1 MNLSLRH
8 SVRRILRSGVLALC
22 LAAPACGGCQKSK
35 LSPESYGRT
44 QPNSINGFEAIE
56 ALFEGPDREI
66 LRSYY
71 VTGRVQRE
79 ADLIVYLESDNHY
92 SASEQL
98 LELEAWL
105 MRMSEDDI
113 AAERRRIEQGD
124 DEAEPPKDPVDNG
137 GESDPN
143 EIAPDETPDEAP
155 TPIEDQVIDPQNVE
169 RRAPRPSL
177 QLALQEPIEGEE
189 TSEGPPEDAAED
201 AAEDAVEDGEEPDR
215 YRTILYFVRDTDASA
230 AYWEMLTRQMEGVS
244 PQAEYCREEFEQQL
258 RYRRP
263 MFPREKAPFSTLRLV
278 DPEGRLNRRL
288 IHDPAIFSA
297 APSGFPVRH
306 APGAARPMFSDVE
319 IFARPLLST
328 ADGYDLIRELYLP
341 GARLILVYNTEPFLN
356 HSLVRKEYRTLAREL
371 IDYAL
376 RTAEDPND
384 GELKIAIVSRSLTP
398 AQRAA
403 AEESLFLRALTA
415 FPINLIFAQFVFI
428 LALFLLSRWPHER
441 RPIAENSAGS
451 REFLEHIRA
460 LGKRLSR
467 SRDRAAALEPL
478 VAYRRKTGAED
489 ITPLINR
496 IFATSGAP
504 RTADGSPQKTQNERK
519 EY

>member
-1 MNLSLRH
+1 MISAGRKFARRALRAGA
-8 SVRRILRSGVLALC
+8 LGLC
-22 LAAPACGGCQKSK
+22 LAATACGGCQKSK
-35 LSPESYGRT
+35 LSPETYGRAL
-44 QPNSINGFEAIE
+44 PNSINGFEAVE
-56 ALFEGPDREI
+56 ALLEGPNREI

-79 ADLIVYLESDNHY
+79 ADLIVFFESDYQYNT
-92 SASEQL
+92 SEQL
-98 LELEAWL
+98 LDLEAWL
-105 MRMSEDDI
+105 LRMSEEDI

-124 DEAEPPKDPVDNG
+124 DEASPPEEPVEEG
-137 GESDPN
+137 GETDP
-143 EIAPDETPDEAP
+143 EETSPDEEPA
-155 TPIEDQVIDPQNVE
+155 PIEDQVIDPQNVE
-169 RRAPRPSL
+169 RRVPLANLR
-177 QLALQEPIEGEE
+177 LALQEPQDGEAI
-189 TSEGPPEDAAED
+189 SEDAPEAGEVPPASGESTDED
-201 AAEDAVEDGEEPDR
+201 AEEPER

-230 AYWEMLTRQMEGVS
+230 AYWEMLTRQMEGVT
-244 PQAEYCREEFEQQL
+244 PQEEYCREEFEQQL

-263 MFPREKAPFSTLRLV
+263 LFAREKAPFSSLRLV
-278 DPEGRLNRRL
+278 DPEGRLNRR
-288 IHDPAIFSA
+288 IIPDPSIFSA
-297 APSGFPVRH
+297 APSGYPVRH
-306 APGAARPMFSDVE
+306 APGAAKPMFSDAE

-356 HSLVRKEYRTLAREL
+356 HSLVRKEYRRLAREL
-371 IDYAL
+371 INYAVQS
-376 RTAEDPND
+376 AENPGKDD
-384 GELKIAIVSRSLTP
+384 LQIAIVSRSLTP

-415 FPINLIFAQFVFI
+415 FPINLIFAQFVFT

-441 RPIAENSAGS
+441 RPIAEVVAGS

-467 SRDRAAALEPL
+467 SKNRAAALEPL

-489 ITPLINR
+489 ITPLINK
-496 IFATSGAP
+496 IFASPGTPPA
-504 RTADGSPQKTQNERK
+504 ADGSSQKTQIQRK